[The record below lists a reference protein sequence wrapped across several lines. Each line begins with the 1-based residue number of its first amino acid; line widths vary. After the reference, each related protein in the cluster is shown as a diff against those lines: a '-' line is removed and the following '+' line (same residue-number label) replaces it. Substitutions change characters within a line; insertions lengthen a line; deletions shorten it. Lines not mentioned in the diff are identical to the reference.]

1 MRAKKMMKTMKK
13 RSPKIDR
20 LRFDSFYI
28 VDVFYLQSH
37 MYMALQRFILSLFRL
52 AEGDLA

>member
-1 MRAKKMMKTMKK
+1 MMKK
-13 RSPKIDR
+13 RSLKIDR

-28 VDVFYLQSH
+28 VDVLYLQSH
-37 MYMALQRFILSLFRL
+37 MYVAFQRFILSLFRL

>member
-13 RSPKIDR
+13 RSLKIDR

-28 VDVFYLQSH
+28 VDVLYLQSH
-37 MYMALQRFILSLFRL
+37 MYVAFQRFILSLFRL

>member
-1 MRAKKMMKTMKK
+1 MMKTMKK